1 MRAVPAA
8 LLGACLG
15 CSVVVFLEGP
25 AHAAEG
31 TVDYGDMRC
40 AFAIKQHAHLDS
52 QIVTWARGY
61 LDGYAGAITQTDY
74 TASIGDSE
82 PSTVLS
88 DSTILRNQLRAYCL
102 RHRSQPLEAAL
113 RQILD
118 RIGLPVGGAPTH

>member
-8 LLGACLG
+8 LLAVCLG

-25 AHAAEG
+25 ARAAERAI
-31 TVDYGDMRC
+31 DYGDMRC

-61 LDGYAGAITQTDY
+61 LDGYAGAMTKTDY
-74 TASIGDSE
+74 TASIGGSE
-82 PSTVLS
+82 PATVLS

-102 RHRSQPLEAAL
+102 RHRSQPLEGAL

-118 RIGLPVGGAPTH
+118 RIGVSVGEAPTH